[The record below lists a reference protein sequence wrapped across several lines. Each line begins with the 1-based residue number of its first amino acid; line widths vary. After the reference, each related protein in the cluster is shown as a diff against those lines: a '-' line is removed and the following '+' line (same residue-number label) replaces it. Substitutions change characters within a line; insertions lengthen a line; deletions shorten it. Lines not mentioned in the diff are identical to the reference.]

1 MKPTLVILA
10 AGLGSRYGGLK
21 QMDKFG
27 PSGESIIEYSI
38 FDAIR
43 AGFGKIVFVI
53 RESIEQDL
61 KDTIISKIESK
72 IEAEY
77 VFQDINDLPEGFSL
91 PEGRKK
97 PWGTAHAVLA
107 AESKVNEPFVVINAD
122 DFYGYESFKLMAD
135 FLQSDSA
142 IENRDYAMIGFEL
155 GNTLSDFG
163 SVSRGVCKVD
173 ENGYLNEVIERSNI
187 KHTNSKLGYADS
199 SEQIFPLTGE
209 EIVSM
214 NFWGFS
220 KDAFKLLNQYFIK
233 FLEENI
239 DNLTS
244 EFYIPW
250 AANEWIVQGISK
262 VKVIPGKA
270 SWFGV
275 TYQEDKEFVQN
286 SLNKL
291 INDKAYP
298 ANLWDK

>member
-27 PSGESIIEYSI
+27 PSGESIIEYSL

-43 AGFGKIVFVI
+43 AGFGKIVFAI

-61 KDTIISKIESK
+61 KDTIISKIDSR
-72 IEAEY
+72 IETEY

-173 ENGYLNEVIERSNI
+173 ENEYLNEVIERSNI

-199 SEQIFPLTGE
+199 SEQIYPLSGE

-233 FLEENI
+233 FLEANI

-286 SLNKL
+286 SLNNL
-291 INDKAYP
+291 INDKVYP